1 MKNVG
6 TPSDERLSAMVDGEL
21 ESMELVQALGAVVGD
36 AKSIRQWHAYHVV
49 GDVLRSAELA
59 SVGQELEFLRKVE
72 LRLAQESVYPRTQ
85 RTAVQAA
92 RSGVAETHS
101 ANAGT
106 LRWKLVAGV
115 ACSALV
121 MVVGMGQW
129 QQPESQ
135 PGVRLSSAPITQ
147 PAAMTPSTVASTPSG
162 VGTPVMIRDP
172 ELDSLLAAHQQ
183 LGGHSALQRS
193 SGFLR
198 NATFEV
204 PVR

>member
-1 MKNVG
+1 MMKNVG
-6 TPSDERLSAMVDGEL
+6 TPSDERLSAMVDGEFDPV
-21 ESMELVQALGAVVGD
+21 EMVQALGAVAGD
-36 AKSIRQWHAYHVV
+36 ANNVRQWHAYHVV

-59 SVGQELEFLRKVE
+59 AVGRDLEFLRKFE
-72 LRLAQESVYPRTQ
+72 QQLAQEPVYPRPQ
-85 RTAVQAA
+85 STALQATLD
-92 RSGVAETHS
+92 GVARNHS
-101 ANAGT
+101 ANAGS

-121 MVVGMGQW
+121 MVVSMGQW

-135 PGVRLSSAPITQ
+135 PGVQLSSAPSTK
-147 PAAMTPSTVASTPSG
+147 PAAIAPPLPTEAV
-162 VGTPVMIRDP
+162 TPVMIRDP
-172 ELDSLLAAHQQ
+172 ELDRLLAAHQQ

>member
-1 MKNVG
+1 MKNVDS
-6 TPSDERLSAMVDGEL
+6 PSHERLSAMVDGEL
-21 ESMELVQALGAVVGD
+21 EPIELVQALGAVVSD
-36 AKSIRQWHAYHVV
+36 ANSISQWHAYHVV

-59 SVGQELEFLRKVE
+59 SVGQDLEFLRKLE
-72 LRLAQESVYPRTQ
+72 QRLAQEPVYPPLQ
-85 RTAVQAA
+85 SPAVQAPLDAMA
-92 RSGVAETHS
+92 RTHS

-106 LRWKLVAGV
+106 LRWKLIAGF

-129 QQPESQ
+129 QQSGSQ
-135 PGVRLSSAPITQ
+135 TEVQLSSAPLTQ
-147 PAAMTPSTVASTPSG
+147 PAAMPPAMQPEA
-162 VGTPVMIRDP
+162 GTPVMIRDP

-204 PVR
+204 PAR

>member
-21 ESMELVQALGAVVGD
+21 DPVEMVQALGAVAGD
-36 AKSIRQWHAYHVV
+36 ANNVRQWHAYHVV

-59 SVGQELEFLRKVE
+59 AVGRDLEFLRKFE
-72 LRLAQESVYPRTQ
+72 QQLAQEPVYPQ
-85 RTAVQAA
+85 PQSTALQATPD
-92 RSGVAETHS
+92 GVARNHS
-101 ANAGT
+101 ANAGN

-121 MVVGMGQW
+121 MVVSMGQW

-135 PGVRLSSAPITQ
+135 PGVQLSSAPSTK
-147 PAAMTPSTVASTPSG
+147 PAAIAAPLPSEAV
-162 VGTPVMIRDP
+162 TPVMIRDP
-172 ELDSLLAAHQQ
+172 ELDRLLAAHQQ

>member
-6 TPSDERLSAMVDGEL
+6 TPSDERLSAMVDGEFDPV
-21 ESMELVQALGAVVGD
+21 EMVQALGAVAGD
-36 AKSIRQWHAYHVV
+36 ANNVRQWHAYHVV

-59 SVGQELEFLRKVE
+59 AVGRDLEFLRKFE
-72 LRLAQESVYPRTQ
+72 QQLAQEPVYLQPQ
-85 RTAVQAA
+85 STALQATLD
-92 RSGVAETHS
+92 GVARNHS
-101 ANAGT
+101 ANAGS

-121 MVVGMGQW
+121 MVVSMGQW

-135 PGVRLSSAPITQ
+135 PGVQLSSAPSTK
-147 PAAMTPSTVASTPSG
+147 PAAIAAPLPSEAV
-162 VGTPVMIRDP
+162 TPVMIRDP
-172 ELDSLLAAHQQ
+172 ELDRLLAAHQQ